1 MKFKTRQSL
10 EGFSEDEENDV
21 EEEYAEEGKPAPVRS
36 GRPSGVLARI
46 ETCVS
51 TDPRERTSC
60 RG

>member
-1 MKFKTRQSL
+1 MKFKTRRSL

-46 ETCVS
+46 E
-51 TDPRERTSC
+51 R
-60 RG
+60 